1 MKKQSKQYEL
11 MKNGEPYHFDEYLFS
26 LQKKASRMIKQVNK
40 LPFGNPRRDKIFA
53 KLFGKYGD
61 RNVIKDNFICNFGS
75 NISIGNGCYIN
86 HGVTILDSYEVE
98 LGNNVFIAP
107 HVVISAVT
115 HPQDATKRREL
126 IIKKVTIEDDV
137 WIGASAVIMPGV
149 TLHKGAII
157 GAGAVVTKDVDEYTV
172 VAGIPANPI
181 KKIQ

>member
-1 MKKQSKQYEL
+1 
-11 MKNGEPYHFDEYLFS
+11 
-26 LQKKASRMIKQVNK
+26 MIKQVNK

-53 KLFGKYGD
+53 KLFGKYGEK
-61 RNVIKDNFICNFGS
+61 NVIKDNFVCNFGS
-75 NISIGNGCYIN
+75 NISIGNGCFIN

-98 LGNNVFIAP
+98 IGNNVFIAP
-107 HVVISAVT
+107 GVIISAVT
-115 HPQDATKRREL
+115 HTLDASKRREL

-137 WIGASAVIMPGV
+137 WIGANAVVMPGV
-149 TLHKGAII
+149 TLHKGAVI